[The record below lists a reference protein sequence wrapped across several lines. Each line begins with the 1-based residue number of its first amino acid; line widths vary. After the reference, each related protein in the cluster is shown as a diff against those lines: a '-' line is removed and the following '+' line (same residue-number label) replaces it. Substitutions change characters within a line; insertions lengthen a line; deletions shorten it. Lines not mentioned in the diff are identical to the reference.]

1 MNVKKEQILHI
12 MKLKNKNKGFVL
24 CWMLLIVGVLGS
36 GKDLLE
42 IWRDSKICW
51 RYGEILQGTG
61 YSFIM
66 TNSKCHFQFE
76 QIEGVYFV
84 YITCV
89 VSRLALIHSS

>member
-24 CWMLLIVGVLGS
+24 CWMLLIVGVLGL
-36 GKDLLE
+36 G
-42 IWRDSKICW
+42 KICW